1 MSPRGLISILLFLQI
16 NEVPFINTAASIIDE
31 QVLLVVILASMLM
44 MTLGTMKKSKQD
56 SEPDSTENSEETE
69 TNTLDVFLDGIADE
83 KEDLT

>member
-1 MSPRGLISILLFLQI
+1 
-16 NEVPFINTAASIIDE
+16 
-31 QVLLVVILASMLM
+31 MLM

-56 SEPDSTENSEETE
+56 SELDSAENSEETE